1 MGILI
6 TGSSGYFGRLVA
18 ADLVSFGRKVTG
30 VDISLDPGLKDG
42 ELFRFYRCS
51 ITDKEGLRRIF
62 QEEQPTEVL
71 HFACSFN
78 KVRNRKKEYEIDVVG
93 SHNVMKLCN
102 ETLSVRKLIYSSS
115 AAIYGACRSN
125 GSWLC
130 ETAVVN
136 PGKYRYGINKKLI
149 EHDLFTGSKRDDLQ
163 VISLRI
169 CTVVGPEYCKPR
181 SVVSILLRLPFLP
194 GSFHDKKVQFL
205 HESDFVNL
213 IRRVADDPKIDGV
226 YNLAADSCSV
236 VGELLPGKRYID
248 FPVQALKPVLW
259 VLWNLRILN
268 LQPCALSYSLYPVLI
283 DSSKIR
289 ERYSYRY
296 NFTSSEALSDTMRN
310 NKLPAGTLF

>member
-1 MGILI
+1 MSILI

-18 ADLVSFGRKVTG
+18 GDLISAGRRVAG
-30 VDISLDPGLKDG
+30 IDIKENPWITAG
-42 ELFRFYRCS
+42 EQFRFFNCC
-51 ITDKEGLRRIF
+51 ITDRRSLSRIF
-62 QEEQPTEVL
+62 REVQPTTVI

-78 KVRNRKKEYEIDVVG
+78 KVRDRKKEYEIDVAG
-93 SHNVMKLCN
+93 SHNVMELCN

-125 GSWLC
+125 GSWLS

-149 EHDLFTGSKRDDLQ
+149 EHDLFTFVKRKDLQ

-181 SVVSILLRLPFLP
+181 SVVSILLCLPFLP

-213 IRRVADDPKIDGV
+213 IRRVADDPEIEGV

-236 VGELLPGKRYID
+236 VGELLPGKRYVD
-248 FPVQALKPVLW
+248 FPVHALRPMLW
-259 VLWNLRILN
+259 ILWNLRILN
-268 LQPCALSYSLYPVLI
+268 LQPCSLSYSLYPVLI
-283 DSSKIR
+283 DPSKIR
-289 ERYSYRY
+289 SRYGYSYNY
-296 NFTSSEALSDTMRN
+296 TSSEALSDTMRN

>member
-1 MGILI
+1 MSILI

-18 ADLVSFGRKVTG
+18 GDLISAGRRVAG
-30 VDISLDPGLKDG
+30 IDIKENPWITAG
-42 ELFRFYRCS
+42 EQFRFFNCC
-51 ITDKEGLRRIF
+51 ITDRRSLSRIF
-62 QEEQPTEVL
+62 REVQPTTVI

-78 KVRNRKKEYEIDVVG
+78 KVRDRKKEYEIDVAG
-93 SHNVMKLCN
+93 SHNVMELCN

-125 GSWLC
+125 GSWLS

-149 EHDLFTGSKRDDLQ
+149 EHDLFTFVKRKDLQ

-181 SVVSILLRLPFLP
+181 SVVSILLCLPFLP

-213 IRRVADDPKIDGV
+213 IRRVADDPEIEGV

-236 VGELLPGKRYID
+236 VGELLPGKRYVD
-248 FPVQALKPVLW
+248 FPVHALRPILW
-259 VLWNLRILN
+259 ILWNLRILN
-268 LQPCALSYSLYPVLI
+268 LQPCSLSYSLYPVLI
-283 DSSKIR
+283 DPSKIR
-289 ERYSYRY
+289 SRYGYSYNY
-296 NFTSSEALSDTMRN
+296 TSSEALSDTMRN

>member
-1 MGILI
+1 MSILI

-18 ADLVSFGRKVTG
+18 GDLISAGRRVAG
-30 VDISLDPGLKDG
+30 IDIKENPWITAG
-42 ELFRFYRCS
+42 EQFRFFNCC
-51 ITDKEGLRRIF
+51 ITDRRSLSRIF
-62 QEEQPTEVL
+62 REVQPTTVI

-78 KVRNRKKEYEIDVVG
+78 KVRDRKKEYEIDVAG
-93 SHNVMKLCN
+93 SHNVMELCN

-125 GSWLC
+125 GSWLS

-149 EHDLFTGSKRDDLQ
+149 EHDLFTFVKRKDLQ

-181 SVVSILLRLPFLP
+181 SVVSILLCLPFLP

-213 IRRVADDPKIDGV
+213 IRRVADDPEIEGV
-226 YNLAADSCSV
+226 YTLAADRCSV
-236 VGELLPGKRYID
+236 VGELLPGK
-248 FPVQALKPVLW
+248 W
-259 VLWNLRILN
+259 
-268 LQPCALSYSLYPVLI
+268 
-283 DSSKIR
+283 
-289 ERYSYRY
+289 
-296 NFTSSEALSDTMRN
+296 
-310 NKLPAGTLF
+310 